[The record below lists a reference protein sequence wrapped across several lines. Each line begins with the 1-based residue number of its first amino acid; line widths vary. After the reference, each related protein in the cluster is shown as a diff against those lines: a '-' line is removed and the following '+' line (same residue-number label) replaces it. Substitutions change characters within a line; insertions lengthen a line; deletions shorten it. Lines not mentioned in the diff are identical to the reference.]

1 MNYST
6 LVSAVA
12 DYLHRDDLTAVIP
25 TFIELAE
32 ERINRALR
40 VRDMELALASTAITS
55 NRITL
60 ASDIADVK
68 TLWRPGY
75 ERTPLQ
81 AQSFET
87 VLANGTE
94 GYPTMY
100 ARQGGDLYFDGSGDV
115 QGVLYRRV
123 PALTSINTTNWLA
136 TKWPSVYLFGVLSE
150 ADTYIKADPTANEAR
165 FQVALNDVMQD
176 DRRVSGPL
184 VARSK
189 WFL

>member
-12 DYLHRDDLTAVIP
+12 DYTHRDDLTAVIP

-60 ASDIADVK
+60 ASDIVDVK
-68 TLWRPGY
+68 SLWRPGF
-75 ERTPLQ
+75 ECTPLKYQ
-81 AQSFET
+81 AFET
-87 VLANGTE
+87 VLANGVE
-94 GYPTMY
+94 SYPTMY
-100 ARQGGDLYFDGSGDV
+100 ARQGGDLYFDGSGDI
-115 QGVLYRRV
+115 QGVLYQRV

-165 FQVALNDVMQD
+165 FQIALNDVMQD

-184 VARSK
+184 VARAK
-189 WFL
+189 WSL